1 MHSFHNGELALSASQ
16 VQLGSL
22 VSELW
27 GVFVDVH
34 YRKTKGLSSRLS
46 SNPKSKT
53 KLKDANN

>member
-1 MHSFHNGELALSASQ
+1 MHSYHKDDLALSASEL
-16 VQLGSL
+16 QLGSL
-22 VSELW
+22 VTELW